1 MRNIAVGGRITI
13 WWIRIEMWMRVNGR
27 RWRMSMCMRIHVRIM
42 MMIMMVL
49 VVVVI
54 IGWKSRLRGRRF
66 LVMGMVRM
74 VSRNEFRMSDDR
86 LHECGLDG
94 RDDLVDEER
103 VLDDFRWLR
112 LFLY

>member
-1 MRNIAVGGRITI
+1 
-13 WWIRIEMWMRVNGR
+13 
-27 RWRMSMCMRIHVRIM
+27 
-42 MMIMMVL
+42 
-49 VVVVI
+49 
-54 IGWKSRLRGRRF
+54 
-66 LVMGMVRM
+66 MGMVRM